1 MLKKIISV
9 FTVLVLG
16 FVFTACG
23 SNQTSNDENKTTIR
37 YGKAAGPY
45 TVLFGTAILAPFS
58 ISFKSLCVWEKI
70 PAGTVGIAPKA
81 TNSPFCD
88 SLKLFI
94 YAVCCSTLT
103 SISPSFNAK

>member
-37 YGKAAGPY
+37 YGKLQDRIQFY
-45 TVLFGTAILAPFS
+45 S
-58 ISFKSLCVWEKI
+58 KMR
-70 PAGTVGIAPKA
+70 
-81 TNSPFCD
+81 
-88 SLKLFI
+88 
-94 YAVCCSTLT
+94 
-103 SISPSFNAK
+103 

>member
-1 MLKKIISV
+1 M
-9 FTVLVLG
+9 
-16 FVFTACG
+16 
-23 SNQTSNDENKTTIR
+23 
-37 YGKAAGPY
+37 AAS
-45 TVLFGTAILAPFS
+45 FGTAILAPFS
-58 ISFKSLCVWEKI
+58 ISFKSLCVLEKI

-103 SISPSFNAK
+103 SISPSFNAISFCNKSENSTTSNLYPCFSKIGIIASSNKTVYGPAALP

>member
-37 YGKAAGPY
+37 YCIENMCLE
-45 TVLFGTAILAPFS
+45 VI
-58 ISFKSLCVWEKI
+58 V
-70 PAGTVGIAPKA
+70 
-81 TNSPFCD
+81 
-88 SLKLFI
+88 KLQDRIQF
-94 YAVCCSTLT
+94 YS
-103 SISPSFNAK
+103 KMR